1 MPFVAETIAFEAS
14 GTKQPSAGCSGK
26 RLVAKDHVLQSR
38 QGNTWQPYAQ
48 RVRLPRGGDLLSAG
62 KRGSRFDG
70 NVELSEAAGR
80 GRVPVCLSHHGTR
93 RKGCLGIGNP
103 TLQEK
108 GQPERNKTPHLPPPV
123 PRGSAHSSWAVRVRI
138 AAPAMQKAGG
148 PKPPTRRR
156 VCGVLC
162 AAGAQSKVGGA
173 RQGETR
179 PDDIDL
185 GGKDAIFSWKNTT
198 SIATFVS
205 FAALRFFAKKGPSF
219 RLPLHVAR
227 CTLPPANRQDRIRSL
242 VGAVTFT
249 STSASRLTLSS
260 LPPAAARRP
269 ANAAK
274 ASSRLGKAVGAAR
287 HEAALSLKY

>member
-1 MPFVAETIAFEAS
+1 M
-14 GTKQPSAGCSGK
+14 
-26 RLVAKDHVLQSR
+26 
-38 QGNTWQPYAQ
+38 
-48 RVRLPRGGDLLSAG
+48 
-62 KRGSRFDG
+62 
-70 NVELSEAAGR
+70 
-80 GRVPVCLSHHGTR
+80 PVCLSHHGTR
-93 RKGCLGIGNP
+93 RRGCLGIGHPSVLCSVPCKKKATGTKQNTSPP
-103 TLQEK
+103 TS
-108 GQPERNKTPHLPPPV
+108 RPHVGRLT
-123 PRGSAHSSWAVRVRI
+123 RAGRSGSASRRLRRRRS
-138 AAPAMQKAGG
+138 AG
-148 PKPPTRRR
+148 PTPTRRR
-156 VCGVLC
+156 
-162 AAGAQSKVGGA
+162 AARAQSNGGWGSA
-173 RQGETR
+173 GEAR

-185 GGKDAIFSWKNTT
+185 GGKDAIFSWENTT

-205 FAALRFFAKKGPSF
+205 FAALRFLAKKGPSF